1 MSIGNPLNRKYTY
14 TNQSLLFFV
23 LIFIFTLHTESQNS
37 DKKAPNIVFIMS
49 DDHSVSSIS
58 AYKDW
63 LAEVAPTPNI
73 DRIANE
79 GMLMNTTF
87 NTNSICGPSRA
98 AILTGKYAHVNGFY
112 KNEGGGD
119 FDGNQ
124 QTFPKILQ
132 QNGYQ
137 TAVIGKW
144 HLGTIPTGFDYSK
157 VMINHGG
164 QGSYNNTVYLENGRD
179 TIREKQRHSTE
190 QVAHDA
196 INWIQNKRDKDKPFM
211 LMYQFKAPHRPWTPN
226 RKFDSLFS
234 DKDLP
239 YPETFND
246 DYSGR
251 LAASENMLEIE
262 NHMNRKDLK
271 LTPPSGLSKKELNKW
286 NRLGNNGEF
295 WTPNDSLQGE
305 DLKKWKYQ
313 RYIKDYL
320 RCVAGV
326 DESVGK
332 MLDYLKENN
341 LEENTIIVYTSDQ
354 GFYLGEHGWF
364 DKRWMYEPSFRMPFM
379 IKYPNNIK
387 PGSVNNELLLN
398 IDFAPTLLDLA
409 GINTPEDMQG
419 ESFKNQ
425 LLNKEFKKRNAVYYH
440 YYEYPFWHKV
450 QPHYGVRTNRYKLI
464 HYYYNMDEW
473 ELFDL
478 SEDKNEINNLY
489 AKEGFE
495 EITKD
500 LKAELIQLQVKYKD
514 DMSLDEMRK
523 MTDTRIKRIYNS
535 KK

>member
-1 MSIGNPLNRKYTY
+1 MKNQILNSKKILTVITISILFIHNVKSSNKEENP
-14 TNQSLLFFV
+14 
-23 LIFIFTLHTESQNS
+23 
-37 DKKAPNIVFIMS
+37 PNIVFIMS
-49 DDHSVSSIS
+49 DDHAVSAVS
-58 AYKDW
+58 AYNDW
-63 LAEVAPTPNI
+63 LAKSAPTPNI
-73 DRIANE
+73 DRIAHE
-79 GMLMNTTF
+79 GMLMNKTF

-98 AILTGKYAHVNGFY
+98 AILTGKYAHINGFY

-119 FDGNQ
+119 FDGSQ

-132 QNGYQ
+132 NNGYQ

-144 HLGTIPTGFDYSK
+144 HLGTTPTGFDYSK

-164 QGSYNNTVYLENGRD
+164 QGTYYNTVFLENGKD
-179 TIREKQRHSTE
+179 TIRETKRHSTE
-190 QVAHDA
+190 QVAYDA
-196 INWIQNKRDKDKPFM
+196 LKWLDKERDKNKPFM

-226 RKFDSLFS
+226 SKFNSLFA
-234 DKDLP
+234 DDLP
-239 YPETFND
+239 YPDTFND
-246 DYSGR
+246 DYEGR

-271 LTPPSGLSKKELNKW
+271 LTPPKGLSKKELGKW
-286 NRLGNNGEF
+286 NRFGNNGEF
-295 WTPNDSLQGE
+295 WTPNDTLQGL

-341 LEENTIIVYTSDQ
+341 LDENTIVIYTSDQ

-379 IKYPNNIK
+379 IKYPKKIK
-387 PGSVNNELLLN
+387 PKSVNNELIVN
-398 IDFAPTLLDLA
+398 VDFAPTLLDLA
-409 GINTPEDMQG
+409 GVKPPKDMQG
-419 ESFKNQ
+419 ESFKKQ
-425 LLNKEFKKRNAVYYH
+425 LFNKKYAKRDAVYYH

-450 QPHYGVRTNRYKLI
+450 QPHYGVRTERYKLI
-464 HYYYNMDEW
+464 HYYYNMNEW

-478 SEDKNEINNLY
+478 DNDKDELNNLY
-489 AKEGFE
+489 GKDGYNN
-495 EITKD
+495 ITED
-500 LKAELIQLQVKYKD
+500 LKEKLKKLQSKYKD
-514 DMSLDEMRK
+514 DMSLEEMRK
-523 MTDTRIKRIYNS
+523 MTDTRIKRVYTEMNS